1 MRFGASDEVV
11 LGLILKCIVISDLS
25 DRECLF
31 SGVEAG
37 HSGESLTGLASF
49 E

>member
-1 MRFGASDEVV
+1 MRLGASDEVV
-11 LGLILKCIVISDLS
+11 LGFVLKCIVTSDL
-25 DRECLF
+25 RERGCLF

-37 HSGESLTGLASF
+37 HSGESLTGLVSF

>member
-1 MRFGASDEVV
+1 MRFGASDDVV
-11 LGLILKCIVISDLS
+11 LGLVLKCIVTSDLS

-37 HSGESLTGLASF
+37 HSGEILTGLASF